1 MKRALSELFGGFVS
15 LLTGLR
21 ITLQQFFKPSVTVHY
36 PHETLPMPERFR
48 GPVMLVRDPATG
60 QALCIACKSCEKACP
75 SDCLVVEGVKREG
88 DKKKSVTEFKLDFTR
103 CSLCGSC
110 VEVCPV
116 DALRFSKAYNLAST
130 TRTAF
135 CQIDLLERREEPRS

>member
-1 MKRALSELFGGFVS
+1 MKRALRDLFGGFVS

-36 PHETLPMPERFR
+36 PHEVLRMPDRFR
-48 GPVMLVRDPATG
+48 GPVMLVRDPTTG

-88 DKKKSVTEFKLDFTR
+88 EKKKSVTEFKLDFTR

-116 DALRFSKAYNLAST
+116 DALAFSKAYNLAST
-130 TRTAF
+130 SKTAF
-135 CQIDLLERREEPRS
+135 CQMDLVERREAPRA